1 MPVYQVRYLDGPCV
15 AKTPPP
21 VSLQSPPLTLSCG
34 GRDYKLSFNTPA
46 PPEARYDFVISYA
59 VPGGGFDHTPGK
71 IAGQRDV
78 FNAWAQIHRALNH
91 TVPHKVNRI
100 RTAGRRIRRAV
111 R

>member
-21 VSLQSPPLTLSCG
+21 VSLQAPPPRLSCG

-46 PPEARYDFVISYA
+46 PRGAKYDFVVSYA
-59 VPGGGFDHTPGK
+59 VPGGDYDHTPDK

-78 FNAWAQIHRALNH
+78 FRAWAQIHRALNH
-91 TVPHKVNRI
+91 TVPYKVNRI
-100 RTAGRRIRRAV
+100 RRAGRRIRRAV